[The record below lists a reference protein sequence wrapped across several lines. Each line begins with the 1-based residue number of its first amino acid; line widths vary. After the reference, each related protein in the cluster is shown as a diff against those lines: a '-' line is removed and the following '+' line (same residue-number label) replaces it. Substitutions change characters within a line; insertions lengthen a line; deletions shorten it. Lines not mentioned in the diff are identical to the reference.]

1 MNSSLIV
8 TNFRQNI
15 KTNQIKNM
23 FKNLNLCTIDT
34 IERIS
39 NEKIHTN
46 VSWKNKPE
54 SISIFHKLNLPD
66 TYVYIYN
73 KNIFWCLKLSKHNND
88 YIPDYDLDVNPI
100 LI

>member
-23 FKNLNLCTIDT
+23 FKNLNLCTINT

-54 SISIFHKLNLPD
+54 SISIFHKL
-66 TYVYIYN
+66 IYQIHMCIYTI
-73 KNIFWCLKLSKHNND
+73 KIFFG
-88 YIPDYDLDVNPI
+88 V
-100 LI
+100 